1 MDPLSALSVA
11 ATIIQFV
18 DFGTK
23 MLSDG
28 IELYKS
34 AQGSLKA
41 SEELKLVTGDLQAVL
56 VKLRANAG
64 PENSILSAP
73 SPQSQAEID
82 EHRDSFLEIC
92 NNATLIAREI
102 LRKLND
108 LKVKDGKYRVL
119 QTLKTVIRTAWSK
132 DEISALRE
140 RLSSLSESLT
150 PRLLLEIG

>member
-1 MDPLSALSVA
+1 MDPLSALSVTG
-11 ATIIQFV
+11 TIIQFV

-23 MLSDG
+23 MLSSG
-28 IELYKS
+28 MELYKS
-34 AQGSLKA
+34 TKGSLKV
-41 SEELKLVTGDLQAVL
+41 SEELELAIGDLQAVL

-64 PENSILSAP
+64 PETSIPPAP
-73 SPQSQAEID
+73 SPQSEAEID

-92 NNATLIAREI
+92 NNATLVVGEL

-108 LKVKDGKYRVL
+108 LKVRDRKHRVW
-119 QTLKTVIRTAWSK
+119 QTLRAAIRTAWSK

-150 PRLLLEIG
+150 PRLLVEMG